1 MNKRPPLRR
10 SAPVEAENDGVI
22 EGRNA
27 VIEALRAGTAIDK
40 IYIMK
45 GETDSAL
52 GHIASAARE
61 KGIVV
66 VDADRRKL
74 DGMSRTHSH
83 QGVIA
88 LAAVRE
94 YASVDDIL
102 NAAREKGEN
111 PLIVVCDELSDP
123 HNLGAVIRTADAAGA
138 HGVIIPKRRSAG
150 LTAVVG
156 KTSAG
161 AVAHVPVARVP
172 NLPALLKELK
182 EEGVWVFGTAA
193 DGTTP
198 LYQAD
203 LKGPAAIVIGS
214 EGTGMG
220 RLVAENC
227 DFTVS
232 IPMFGKINSLNAPPP
247 PSCSMRRCASGW
259 AADRFSPA
267 RAITNSSFL
276 NQYCGTEMPVG
287 RFAPFRGKLTAPKE
301 FPMRDRDPEQLN
313 KKDDLVDV
321 KELVRPSLWTT
332 FWRSTE

>member
-10 SAPVEAENDGVI
+10 SAPVEQENDGII

-27 VIEALRAGTAIDK
+27 VTEALRAGVTIDK
-40 IYIMK
+40 IFIAR
-45 GETDSAL
+45 GETDAAL

-74 DGMSRTHSH
+74 DGMSRTHAH

-88 LAAVRE
+88 QAAVRA

-102 NAAREKGEN
+102 SAARERGEN

-150 LTAVVG
+150 LTAIVG

-182 EEGVWVFGTAA
+182 KVFLRSLGTKLGYLLVKGGLDDFRGLFDQDKIGGAPFLGIAYPVIKAHGSSNETAA
-193 DGTTP
+193 MNAIR
-198 LYQAD
+198 QA
-203 LKGPAAIVIGS
+203 V
-214 EGTGMG
+214 E
-220 RLVAENC
+220 
-227 DFTVS
+227 FT
-232 IPMFGKINSLNAPPP
+232 K
-247 PSCSMRRCASGW
+247 SGLI
-259 AADRFSPA
+259 DD
-267 RAITNSSFL
+267 ITAN
-276 NQYCGTEMPVG
+276 M
-287 RFAPFRGKLTAPKE
+287 E
-301 FPMRDRDPEQLN
+301 FMTIRE
-313 KKDDLVDV
+313 K
-321 KELVRPSLWTT
+321 
-332 FWRSTE
+332 